1 MTHHHGAHV
10 HHRTRTRSRSHAA
23 ASEIS
28 TAAPVSLTAAAAAAR
43 AFTATAATATGRAFG
58 LRALATASTG
68 TDRRRRRT
76 GSLLGFDSP
85 RHTVKRVEGTSHRV
99 RSGIILGTWRRETK
113 RQLKDR
119 YKGIQVVA
127 QTRIKGYASRPNE
140 NRRDT

>member
-28 TAAPVSLTAAAAAAR
+28 TAAPVSLTAAAAR

-68 TDRRRRRT
+68 TARRRRRT
-76 GSLLGFDSP
+76 GSLLGFHSP
-85 RHTVKRVEGTSHRV
+85 RHTVKRVEGTSDRV
-99 RSGIILGTWRRETK
+99 RSGIILGKVERGNEATIETSL
-113 RQLKDR
+113 Q
-119 YKGIQVVA
+119 GNQVGSSDTN
-127 QTRIKGYASRPNE
+127 QGYASRPNE